1 MELVESKEGG
11 EAQYW
16 QQKVQERVE
25 QRDEFFKPFP
35 ELLPPS
41 RLKDLQREEQLSPKK
56 VSLLRNKAAL
66 EGHQALKFMLPKQ
79 GRNKIIKDGQP
90 KDQGP
95 NASRMALPNASADNS
110 LADSQGDMS
119 GVGGAGNA
127 SAGRRSAMI
136 GSGASGANG
145 AQDAEMAQRLERIPM
160 LPHYAQFKRMS
171 DEQKEEHYQ
180 RMGQPSI
187 KRKRLHFKSIERFAA
202 CVLMYFKP
210 GQVLLQENEN
220 YGGLRQALQKFQDL
234 ICAKLEED
242 PILGPNG

>member
-1 MELVESKEGG
+1 
-11 EAQYW
+11 
-16 QQKVQERVE
+16 
-25 QRDEFFKPFP
+25 
-35 ELLPPS
+35 
-41 RLKDLQREEQLSPKK
+41 
-56 VSLLRNKAAL
+56 
-66 EGHQALKFMLPKQ
+66 
-79 GRNKIIKDGQP
+79 
-90 KDQGP
+90 
-95 NASRMALPNASADNS
+95 MALANASADNS

-119 GVGGAGNA
+119 GASGSGNA

-210 GQVLLQENEN
+210 G
-220 YGGLRQALQKFQDL
+220 
-234 ICAKLEED
+234 
-242 PILGPNG
+242 